1 MDFTKYF
8 ATRLRHLVTPQREA
22 IPNTSQVANSAGG
35 YAWPVD
41 QWTRLD
47 RFLVLGSEGGT
58 FYVGERELT
67 QENAQ
72 VVVECLASDGARLVR
87 RIVEVSVAGRAP
99 KNDPALFA
107 LAIAAG
113 VGDAATKALVW
124 EALPQVAR
132 TGTHLFH
139 WLQYMKAFRGWG
151 RGARSAVAA
160 WYTAKPAEKVLHQV
174 MKYPS
179 RDGWAHRDAMR
190 LAHPKAPSL
199 AHDLVFRYA
208 TKGWEGV
215 LTLEGVGDMDVIHTI
230 EAVQAL
236 QV

>member
-1 MDFTKYF
+1 MDFTKHF
-8 ATRLRHLVTPQREA
+8 ATRLRHLVTPQREP
-22 IPNTSQVANSAGG
+22 IPNTPQVANSAGG

-67 QENAQ
+67 RENAQ
-72 VVVECLASDGARLVR
+72 AVVECLASDGARVVR

-113 VGDAATKALVW
+113 VGDADDQGTGVGGAAAGGAHRYAPVPLAAVREGVPRVGSWRATRPWLH
-124 EALPQVAR
+124 
-132 TGTHLFH
+132 GTP
-139 WLQYMKAFRGWG
+139 RSRR
-151 RGARSAVAA
+151 RGAAPGA
-160 WYTAKPAEKVLHQV
+160 QV
-174 MKYPS
+174 PEP
-179 RDGWAHRDAMR
+179 DGWAHRDALR
-190 LAHPKAPSL
+190 LAHPKAPSV

-215 LTLEGVGDMDVIHTI
+215 LARGCG
-230 EAVQAL
+230 
-236 QV
+236 